1 MEKVNELPPL
11 KNDVVEPMKSI
22 ISEDAQKKYSLDEI
36 YQKYISTELLLFI
49 EKNHPA
55 WSIPNENMWYPQL
68 FNKYKTDSSLV
79 NSIAGDFDCNG
90 QKDQALIVD
99 KGKNSLSAVV
109 FLKVDNSFEAVE
121 LTEIGAAGE
130 KIEFV
135 LTLYK
140 PGRYNI
146 IDPDLSPSDLNT
158 VDFKCDGVGIGK
170 FKELYEGGNDV
181 FYWNRNQLQ
190 SCLIEE

>member
-1 MEKVNELPPL
+1 MEKTNESPLL
-11 KNDVVEPMKSI
+11 KNDVVEPMNSPLV
-22 ISEDAQKKYSLDEI
+22 EVAQKRYSLDEI
-36 YQKYISTELLLFI
+36 YQKYISTELLLYI
-49 EKNHPA
+49 EKKHPT

-79 NSIAGDFDCNG
+79 NYITGDFDCNG
-90 QKDQALIVD
+90 KKDQALIVD
-99 KGKNSLSAVV
+99 KGKNSLSAVI
-109 FLKVDNSFEAVE
+109 FLKVGNSFETVK
-121 LTEIGAAGE
+121 LTEIGAADE

-158 VDFKCDGVGIGK
+158 VDFKCNGVGIGK